1 MTMKWVKKSELSPGA
16 AQGLDRGLLTHA
28 QMQEIARKGGFEL
41 PDALVE
47 PEKPRSLWWSLLV
60 VAMGAMIVY
69 FAFRG

>member
-1 MTMKWVKKSELSPGA
+1 MPTWFKKSELSPGA
-16 AQGLDRGLLTHA
+16 ARGLDRGLLTHA

-47 PEKPRSLWWSLLV
+47 PDKPRSLWWSALV
-60 VAMGAMIVY
+60 VVGCMVIIY